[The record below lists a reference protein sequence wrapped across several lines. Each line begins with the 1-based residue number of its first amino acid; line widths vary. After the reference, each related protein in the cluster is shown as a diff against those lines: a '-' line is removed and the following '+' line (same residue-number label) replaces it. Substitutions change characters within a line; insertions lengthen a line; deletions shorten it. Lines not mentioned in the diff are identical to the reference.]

1 MMKVIAIANQKGG
14 VTKTTTTHNL
24 GVSLAIKRKQVL
36 LIDLDSQA
44 SLTICTGLEPL
55 EMKRTIVDVLKK
67 DRVPISECIER
78 ISNRLHIVTSIIDL
92 APMEMELL
100 SRASR
105 EKILDRALQPIRDKY
120 DFILIDCPPQLSI
133 LTINALS
140 CADGVII
147 PVKTDYLAYRGL
159 TQLQDSIQE
168 IQELIN
174 PKLKVLGVIATL
186 YEKRV
191 ADDNAIL
198 AALKREYNLLG
209 VIKRLAIAKKGI
221 YDGLAVVEQAPSSE
235 ISIEYNKIAD
245 MMIAGKY
252 ERTEK
257 ENG

>member
-1 MMKVIAIANQKGG
+1 MKVIAIANQKGG
-14 VTKTTTTHNL
+14 VAKTTTTHNL
-24 GVSLAIKRKQVL
+24 GVALAAKEKRVL

-44 SLTICTGLEPL
+44 SLTISVGLEPL
-55 EMKRTIVDVLKK
+55 EVKRTIVDVLKK
-67 DRVPISECIER
+67 DGVPISECIER
-78 ISNRLHIVTSIIDL
+78 ISERLQIVTSIIDL

-105 EKILDRALQPIRDKY
+105 EKILDRALKPVRGNY
-120 DFILIDCPPQLSI
+120 DFILVDCPPQLSI

-174 PKLKVLGVIATL
+174 PSLKVLGVIATL

-191 ADDNAIL
+191 ADDNEIL
-198 AALKREYNLLG
+198 AALKKEYNLLG
-209 VIKRLAIAKKGI
+209 VIKRLAVAKKGV
-221 YDGLAVVEQAPSSE
+221 YDGLAVVEQTPGSE
-235 ISIEYNKIAD
+235 ISIEYNVIAD
-245 MMIAGKY
+245 MIIADRF
-252 ERTEK
+252 EREDI
-257 ENG
+257 